1 MIVEFELVKREVDNV
16 SKILV
21 QEWHPDDAS
30 GQYIKYSEKM
40 EDMLRDGYVIENARI
55 YSA

>member
-1 MIVEFELVKREVDNV
+1 MIVEFELVKRETDNV

-21 QEWHPDDAS
+21 QEWQPDDAS
-30 GQYIKYSEKM
+30 CQYIQYSEKM
-40 EDMLRDGYVIENARI
+40 EDMLRDGYVIENTRI

>member
-1 MIVEFELVKREVDNV
+1 MIVEFELIKRETDNV

-30 GQYIKYSEKM
+30 RQCIQYSEKM
-40 EDMLRDGYVIENARI
+40 EDMIRDGYVIENARI

>member
-1 MIVEFELVKREVDNV
+1 MIVEFELVKRETDQVI
-16 SKILV
+16 KRLV

-30 GQYIKYSEKM
+30 DQYIRYSEKTQ
-40 EDMLRDGYVIENARI
+40 DLLRDGYVIESTRI